1 MIPFRQALFDTTFD
15 RFITKRVASVMW
27 VLNIILTFL
36 LAAIAFFYLLYFSG
50 ESFANSQPV
59 LGLAFV
65 ALALVGL
72 PLVTFLSLVLT
83 RLAIEASVALVSVAE
98 NTQTLKGAPAENS
111 ISAPKQTADASSTQP
126 VSKVKAPT
134 PPLRAP
140 EIKLNPDQAR
150 FTVEDINAMISDFE
164 ITPND
169 FALDVLGEADHATW
183 IKAGMP
189 DLKPWILL
197 GLPNFRVWLKTLKG

>member
-98 NTQTLKGAPAENS
+98 NTQTLKGAPA
-111 ISAPKQTADASSTQP
+111 
-126 VSKVKAPT
+126 
-134 PPLRAP
+134 
-140 EIKLNPDQAR
+140 
-150 FTVEDINAMISDFE
+150 
-164 ITPND
+164 
-169 FALDVLGEADHATW
+169 
-183 IKAGMP
+183 
-189 DLKPWILL
+189 
-197 GLPNFRVWLKTLKG
+197 